1 MQAPQEVRELKKAA
15 LNAATAPPMVVEELP
30 LELIKPNPYQVR
42 KSYKNIKE
50 LAKSIDKR
58 GLQNPI
64 SVIKL
69 GDEYVIV
76 SGHRRFQAFRSL
88 HRKTIPA
95 IIRREST
102 PADLAIDIAIENMQ
116 REDLTPI
123 EVGETLM
130 QLIYSIPSVQN
141 NPSRA
146 LTLINQIKLVDKRG
160 AVGVDFTG
168 KYGFKAEDVPAAVKL
183 LEIVGISANTAVSY
197 IRILQLPEDIQE
209 KVIQTNKGQ
218 TCSIPEGKLSVKT
231 AYELTRITDPEMQR
245 DLCEKILNEK
255 LKYVDVKFMVD
266 EIVENNGAVANRNLG
281 AGTAARRVEDD
292 AGTAELTEKLFRL
305 SSTVWNFR
313 VKLPL
318 VCRRLDKVLWV
329 ASLNKMKKACLEM
342 VHNINNLLREDMKL
356 EGWLE
361 LVNADLE
368 VRLTPASRPGE
379 NLRFSLPKEL
389 SEMLNLQAGD
399 KLILKVEGIVRLV
412 PEALDENKDP
422 DRAFRPLGLNRLTKT
437 IGDGEQIEQEHIDEL
452 EILERQEAS

>member
-1 MQAPQEVRELKKAA
+1 MEQVLQETRDLKKAA
-15 LNAATAPPMVVEELP
+15 LNAATAPPMVIEEIP

-42 KSYKNIKE
+42 KKYRNIKE
-50 LAKSIDKR
+50 LAQSIATR

-64 SVIKL
+64 SVIRV
-69 GDEYVIV
+69 GEEYVIV

-95 IIRREST
+95 IVRRQST
-102 PADLAIDIAIENMQ
+102 PADLSIDIAIENLQ
-116 REDLTPI
+116 RDDLTPI
-123 EVGETLM
+123 EVGETLI
-130 QLIYSIPSVQN
+130 QLLYSIPTVQN

-146 LTLINQIKLVDKRG
+146 TTLINQIRLVEKRG
-160 AVGVDFTG
+160 EIGTDFTG
-168 KYGFKAEDVPAAVKL
+168 KRGFKADDVPAASHL
-183 LEIVGISANTAVSY
+183 LDIVGISANTAVSY

-209 KVIQTNKGQ
+209 RAIQTNKGQ

-231 AYELTRITDPEMQR
+231 AYELTRITDPGMQK
-245 DLCEKILNEK
+245 DLCDKILAEK

-266 EIVENNGAVANRNLG
+266 EIVENNGAVANRNLNG
-281 AGTAARRVEDD
+281 GTAARRTEDD

-313 VKLPL
+313 AKLPI

-368 VRLTPASRPGE
+368 IRLTPSSRPGE
-379 NLRFSLPKEL
+379 NLRYSLPKEM
-389 SEMLNLQAGD
+389 SEMLNLRAGD
-399 KLILKVEGIVRLV
+399 KLILKVEGIVRCV

-422 DRAFRPLGLNRLTKT
+422 DRAFRPLGLNQLAKT
-437 IGDGEQIEQEHIDEL
+437 TGDGEQIELAYIDEL
-452 EILERQEAS
+452 EASGKEA